1 MESQSPEVRKTEK
14 SRLLRM
20 VALSAAGI
28 AGLFVLGRSCGPSEP
43 SPEAE
48 KIPAKSATFGSG
60 STGDS
65 RSLGFDEV
73 SIGQEYKTSV
83 ASQSHRVSQ
92 LEQELGSLRQN
103 LEALKGELL
112 KASGS
117 QETQVAKI
125 EELSRL
131 LERTVAAP
139 PIPARADSI
148 PKESEKTPGIRL
160 VTFESTATKRE
171 PKKSLRIPA
180 GSAAEGRVLN
190 GVFAPTGG
198 EPSPVRLK
206 LDAAVLG
213 PTHSR
218 MPLKDAILV
227 GKAQGDANA
236 TRVHVELV
244 SFSYVKSSGQSIEVP
259 VRGYIVGED
268 GMEGMPGTYLY
279 RLDDQLPLVVASE
292 GAAGFANALAQNE
305 TTTTLTPLGGVNSV
319 VTGSTL
325 KFAGFKAAGGT
336 ASKVGDILAERM
348 KEIHPAVW
356 TSADRPVKAVFLEGV
371 TLEPMDPQEVKDEEP
386 APFRDLDPRR

>member
-1 MESQSPEVRKTEK
+1 MENPTPEARRAEK
-14 SRLLRM
+14 SRLVRM
-20 VALSAAGI
+20 VLLSLGGI
-28 AGLFVLGRSCGPSEP
+28 GGLLLLGRACGPKESG
-43 SPEAE
+43 PETQKPPVRA
-48 KIPAKSATFGSG
+48 GSDAG
-60 STGDS
+60 SDS

-92 LEQELGSLRQN
+92 LEHELAAVRQN
-103 LEALKGELL
+103 LESLKGELL

-117 QETQVAKI
+117 QDAQLARL

-131 LERTVAAP
+131 LQSMASPRPAP
-139 PIPARADSI
+139 LGAEET
-148 PKESEKTPGIRL
+148 PKAIEKPSGIRL
-160 VTFESTATKRE
+160 VTFDPGPAKRD
-171 PKKSLRIPA
+171 PRKPLRIPA
-180 GSAAEGRVLN
+180 GSSAEGRVLN

-198 EPSPVRLK
+198 EPSPVRVK

-218 MPLKDAILV
+218 IPLRDAILV

-244 SFSYVKSSGQSIEVP
+244 SFSYVKSGGQSIEVS
-259 VRGYIVGED
+259 VRGYVVGED
-268 GMEGMPGTYLY
+268 GMEGVPGTYLY
-279 RLDDQLPLVVASE
+279 RLDDQLPLVIATE
-292 GAAGFANALAQNE
+292 GAGGFANALAQSE
-305 TTTTLTPLGGVNSV
+305 TTTSLTPLGGAQSV
-319 VTGSTL
+319 VTGNTL

-336 ASKVGDILAERM
+336 SSKVGDILAERM

-356 TSADRPVKAVFLEGV
+356 TPPDRPVKAVFLEGV
-371 TLEPMDPQEVKDEEP
+371 TLEGFDTQEVKDEDP

>member
-1 MESQSPEVRKTEK
+1 MENSSPEVQKTDR
-14 SRLLRM
+14 SRVVRMILLS
-20 VALSAAGI
+20 LAGI
-28 AGLFVLGRSCGPSEP
+28 GGLLVLGKACGPTDSGP
-43 SPEAE
+43 DPG
-48 KIPAKSATFGSG
+48 KLPAKSAGAASAA
-60 STGDS
+60 SPES

-92 LEQELGSLRQN
+92 LEQELGSLRLN

-131 LERTVAAP
+131 LERTVAQP
-139 PIPARADSI
+139 PLPVRSDPA
-148 PKESEKTPGIRL
+148 PKESEKTSGIRL
-160 VTFESTATKRE
+160 VTFEGGTAKRD

-218 MPLKDAILV
+218 APLKDAILV

-236 TRVHVELV
+236 TRVKVELI
-244 SFSYVKSSGQSIEVP
+244 SFSYVKSAGQSIEVP
-259 VRGYIVGED
+259 VRGYVVGED
-268 GMEGMPGTYLY
+268 GMEGIPGTYLY
-279 RLDDQLPLVVASE
+279 RLDDQLPLVVATE

-305 TTTTLTPLGGVNSV
+305 TTTTLTPLGGATSV
-319 VTGSTL
+319 VTGNTL

-336 ASKVGDILAERM
+336 SSKVGDILAERM

-371 TLEPMDPQEVKDEEP
+371 TLEGIDPQEVKDEEP

>member
-1 MESQSPEVRKTEK
+1 MENSTPEVRKTER
-14 SRLLRM
+14 SRLVRM
-20 VALSAAGI
+20 VLVSL
-28 AGLFVLGRSCGPSEP
+28 AGLGGLLVLGKACGP
-43 SPEAE
+43 
-48 KIPAKSATFGSG
+48 TDSG
-60 STGDS
+60 SDPGKAPARAQASAGASSAES

-117 QETQVAKI
+117 QESQVARI
-125 EELSRL
+125 EELTRL

-139 PIPARADSI
+139 PLPSRGDPA
-148 PKESEKTPGIRL
+148 PKESDKTAGIRL
-160 VTFESTATKRE
+160 VTFEAAPPKRE

-206 LDAAVLG
+206 LEAAVLG
-213 PTHSR
+213 PTQSR
-218 MPLKDAILV
+218 VPLKDAILV

-259 VRGYIVGED
+259 VRGYVVGED
-268 GMEGMPGTYLY
+268 GMEGIPGTYLY
-279 RLDDQLPLVVASE
+279 RLDDQLPLVIATE

-305 TTTTLTPLGGVNSV
+305 TTTTLTPLGGATSIVSGN
-319 VTGSTL
+319 TL

-336 ASKVGDILAERM
+336 SSKVGDILAERM

-371 TLEPMDPQEVKDEEP
+371 TLEGIDPQEVKDEEP